1 MWKCVAEISTFILS
15 PNSDNM
21 SFSWVYM
28 HILVTYPYNKPCT
41 SQYYNNEFAITS
53 LKLGLL
59 TKE

>member
-1 MWKCVAEISTFILS
+1 MWKCVAEIRTFILS
-15 PNSDNM
+15 PISDNM
-21 SFSWVYM
+21 SFSYM